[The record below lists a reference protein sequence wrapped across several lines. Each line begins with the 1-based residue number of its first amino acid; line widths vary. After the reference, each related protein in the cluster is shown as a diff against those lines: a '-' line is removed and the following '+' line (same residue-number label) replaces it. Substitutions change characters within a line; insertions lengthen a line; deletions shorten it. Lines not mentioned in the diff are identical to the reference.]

1 MSTTIVSP
9 PSAAAAPPA
18 SADAADVRLAA
29 CIAVVCVTDSAEGL
43 P

>member
-1 MSTTIVSP
+1 MSITFAP
-9 PSAAAAPPA
+9 LPSAAVVPPT

-29 CIAVVCVTDSAEGL
+29 CAGVVCVAASADGL